1 MNIDELVGDS
11 IYNVLAEE
19 WIWTPAGGPPITVGG
34 IPDEGMTTVRE
45 ETRDGMLSFVF
56 DNPDLELKVLR
67 REVPADEIKDGDLF
81 ARNGV
86 EYKVRSHN
94 VLNTTELIIKL
105 TSVP

>member
-19 WIWTPAGGPPITVGG
+19 WIWTPAGGPPITVRG
-34 IPDEGMTTVRE
+34 IFDEGMMTTVRE
-45 ETRDGMLSFVF
+45 QMQEDVHNT
-56 DNPDLELKVLR
+56 DLELKVLR

-81 ARNGV
+81 AREGV